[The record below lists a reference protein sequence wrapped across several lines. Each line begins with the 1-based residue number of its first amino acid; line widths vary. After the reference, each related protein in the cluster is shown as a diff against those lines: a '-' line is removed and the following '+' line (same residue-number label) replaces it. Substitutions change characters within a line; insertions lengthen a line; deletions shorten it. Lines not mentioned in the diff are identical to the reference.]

1 MFLLLHG
8 FGVVAVI
15 LSIFVAIRIYGFR
28 QKWDGEV
35 SAYSVFNEGQKAIPG
50 TFTADQF
57 DKQLRGTSNWEDDN
71 DAAARSGVGNTKQP
85 SQIQL
90 ESLTAV
96 EKVRR
101 REAAL
106 AAAEKRMVGM
116 SN

>member
-1 MFLLLHG
+1 VSLLSSYL
-8 FGVVAVI
+8 
-15 LSIFVAIRIYGFR
+15 FR

-71 DAAARSGVGNTKQP
+71 DAAASSGVGDAKKTP
-85 SQIQL
+85 RIQL

-106 AAAEKRMVGM
+106 AAAEKRMGGT